1 MSSTWGK
8 NINLSIF
15 GESHGPEIGVVISG
29 LPAGIP
35 LDTEEI
41 RHHLARRAPGQ
52 SALSTPRKE
61 ADEPIFKSGILNGVT
76 TGAPLCICFQ
86 NTDTKSQ
93 HYNEMAS
100 LMRPGHSDYPA
111 HIRYHGYNDIRGGGH
126 FSGRLTAPMVAAG
139 SICRQFLRR
148 CGIDIYAHISSV
160 ADISDIAFNAVS
172 PDKNILTALSQ
183 KSFAVLDNAQGE
195 KMQNAILNAKQN
207 QNSVGGT
214 IECMALGV
222 PAGLGS
228 PMFRNAESVI
238 ASFFYA
244 IPAVK
249 GVSFGSGFDVA
260 RLTGEENNDTYY
272 ADGGVKTRTNH
283 SGGILGGITNG
294 MPIVVHTA
302 FKPTPTIG
310 KEQPTVDIHTMQEGV
325 LAGKGR
331 HDPCIVPRA
340 VVVTESALAICLMD
354 LWLDQVPP
362 QNR

>member
-8 NINLSIF
+8 NIQLSIF

-29 LPAGIP
+29 LPAGLQ
-35 LDTEEI
+35 LDMAEI
-41 RHHLARRAPGQ
+41 CHHLARRAPGQ

-61 ADEPIFKSGILNGVT
+61 ADAPIFKSGILNDMT

-93 HYNEMAS
+93 HYSEMAS

-111 HIRYHGYNDIRGGGH
+111 QVKYKGHNDIRGGGH

-139 SICRQFLRR
+139 SICRQFLRQY
-148 CGIDIYAHISSV
+148 GVEIYAHISTI
-160 ADISDIAFNAVS
+160 ADIADAAVDMVQ
-172 PDKNILTALSQ
+172 PDTALLESLRQ
-183 KSFAVLDNAQGE
+183 KSFAVVDEVQGD
-195 KMQNAILNAKQN
+195 KMKTAILDAKQN
-207 QNSVGGT
+207 LNSVGGT
-214 IECMALGV
+214 VECMAVGV

-228 PMFRNAESVI
+228 PMFRNVESVVS
-238 ASFFYA
+238 SFLYA

-249 GVSFGSGFDVA
+249 GVSFGSGFCCT
-260 RLTGEENNDTYY
+260 RMTGEENNDTYY
-272 ADGGVKTRTNH
+272 LDGGVKTHTNH
-283 SGGILGGITNG
+283 CGGILGGITNG

-310 KEQPTVDIHTMQEGV
+310 KQQQTFDIHTMREGV

-340 VVVTESALAICLMD
+340 VVVVESALAICLMD
-354 LWLDQVPP
+354 LWLDQYPE
-362 QNR
+362 Q

>member
-8 NINLSIF
+8 NIQLSIF

-29 LPAGIP
+29 LPAGLK
-35 LDTEEI
+35 LDMEEI
-41 RHHLARRAPGQ
+41 RHHLSRRAPGQ

-61 ADEPIFKSGILNGVT
+61 ADEPIFKSGILNDVT

-111 HIRYHGYNDIRGGGH
+111 QVKYKGHNDIRGGGH

-139 SICRQFLRR
+139 SICRQFLQQK
-148 CGIDIYAHISSV
+148 GIEIYAHIS
-160 ADISDIAFNAVS
+160 AIAGTNDTPTDWVQ
-172 PDKNILTALSQ
+172 PDTAALTALRQ
-183 KSFAVLDNAQGE
+183 KDFAALNDAQGE
-195 KMQNAILNAKQN
+195 KMKNAILEAKQN
-207 QNSVGGT
+207 LNSVGGT
-214 IECMALGV
+214 VECIAVGV

-228 PMFRNAESVI
+228 PMFRNVESVVS
-238 ASFFYA
+238 SFLYA
-244 IPAVK
+244 VPAVK
-249 GVSFGSGFDVA
+249 GVSFGSGFDCTCM
-260 RLTGEENNDTYY
+260 TGEENNDTYY
-272 ADGGVKTRTNH
+272 LDGGVKTHTNH
-283 SGGILGGITNG
+283 CGGILGGITNG

-310 KEQPTVDIHTMQEGV
+310 KEQQTFDIHTMQEGV

-331 HDPCIVPRA
+331 HDPCIAPRA
-340 VVVTESALAICLMD
+340 VVVVESALAISLMD
-354 LWLDQVPP
+354 LWLDEYPESI
-362 QNR
+362 